1 MRKLVAAIDLGTSK
15 VVCLVGEKTDAGIKI
30 IALSEAPTKGISRGE
45 VINIQSA
52 LDSMMP
58 TIRNVENA
66 IGEQINDVFI
76 GIAGQG
82 IKCIQGTNQTTRVNP
97 DEYITPEEIELITEA
112 MYTNFSTDGDEVIHA
127 VPQSYN
133 IDDFMGNNEPVGMIG
148 KQIYSNF
155 KLFTGK
161 KTSSQLRKNVL
172 SRAAINMSGVYLG
185 PFASAMAVLGE
196 DEKEIG
202 VALLD
207 IGAGTTDLIIIH
219 ENVIRYAA
227 VIPFGGNCITE
238 DVKQGCGVS
247 SRVAEQLKVE
257 KGSCMS
263 SIAPDRN
270 VRIPGIGGREDKY
283 IHVKNLA
290 EIIESRVEEI
300 LEAAMYE
307 IEKSG
312 YSDKIRTGLVITGG
326 TSQLSNLKSF
336 AHMVTGLDTKLA
348 YPMRTLSEV
357 DVNIGKPSMSTAVGL
372 VLMGFEEVEKMEK
385 KGQIMRA
392 TTPLEPAKEK
402 VETDSSAT
410 DNAKTDKTAE
420 NAKEQT
426 KETKKGP
433 WYKGIIDSFK
443 SDNVFK
449 DNEA

>member
-30 IALSEAPTKGISRGE
+30 IAMNEAPSKGISRGE

-52 LDSMMP
+52 LDSMLP

-66 IGEQINDVFI
+66 IGEQINDIFI
-76 GIAGQG
+76 GIAGQSV
-82 IKCIQGTNQTTRVNP
+82 KCIQGTNQTTRINP
-97 DEYITPEEIELITEA
+97 DEYITPEEIEQITEA

-148 KQIYSNF
+148 RQIYSNF
-155 KLFTGK
+155 KLFTCK
-161 KTSSQLRKNVL
+161 KTSSQLKKNVL
-172 SRAAINMSGVYLG
+172 SRAALNVKGTYLG

-219 ENVIRYAA
+219 ENVVRYAA

-263 SIAPDRN
+263 SVAPDRP

-290 EIIESRVEEI
+290 EIIESRIEEI

-312 YSDKIRTGLVITGG
+312 YKEKIKAGLVMTGG

-336 AHMVTGLDTKLA
+336 AQLVTGIDTKLA
-348 YPMRTLSEV
+348 YPLRTLSEV
-357 DVNIGKPSMSTAVGL
+357 DVNISKPSISTAVGL
-372 VLMGFEEVEKMEK
+372 ILMGFEEMEKMEK
-385 KGQIMRA
+385 KGQTMRT
-392 TTPLEPAKEK
+392 TTPMQPRENKA
-402 VETDSSAT
+402 DSSSTAT
-410 DNAKTDKTAE
+410 DNTTSSTTAE
-420 NAKEQT
+420 KAKEQP
-426 KETKKGP
+426 KKKKWWET
-433 WYKGIIDSFK
+433 FTT
-443 SDNVFK
+443 DNVFK

>member
-15 VVCLVGEKTDAGIKI
+15 VVCLVGEKTDAGIKV
-30 IALSEAPTKGISRGE
+30 IALSEAPSKGVARGE

-52 LDSMMP
+52 LDSMLP

-66 IGEQINDVFI
+66 IGERINDIFI
-76 GIAGQG
+76 GIAGHG
-82 IKCIQGTNQTTRVNP
+82 VKCIQGTNQTVRENP
-97 DEYITPEEIELITEA
+97 DEYITSEEIEQITEA
-112 MYTNFSTDGDEVIHA
+112 MYSNFSTGGDEVIHA

-133 IDDFMGNNEPVGMIG
+133 IDDYMGNNEPVGMIG
-148 KQIYSNF
+148 RKIYSNF
-155 KLFTGK
+155 KLFTCK
-161 KTSSQLRKNVL
+161 RTSLQLRKNVL
-172 SRAAINMSGVYLG
+172 SRAALNINGTYLG

-219 ENVIRYAA
+219 ENAIRYAA

-238 DVKQGCGVS
+238 DIKQGCGVS

-263 SIAPDRN
+263 SIAPDKP
-270 VRIPGIGGREDKY
+270 VRIPGISGREDKLIY
-283 IHVKNLA
+283 VKNLA
-290 EIIESRVEEI
+290 EIIESRIEEI

-312 YSDKIRTGLVITGG
+312 YKEQIKCGAGIVITGG
-326 TSQLSNLKSF
+326 TSHLSNLQSF
-336 AHMVTGLDTKLA
+336 AKLVTGMDTKLA
-348 YPMRTLSEV
+348 FPMRTLSEV

-372 VLMGFEEVEKMEK
+372 VLMGFEKMEKMEK
-385 KGQIMRA
+385 KGETIRT
-392 TTPLEPAKEK
+392 TTPLSPEEK
-402 VETDSSAT
+402 KKDTAGNTTGTVTETPDNKIGENDKPQGPKQKWWEKFKI
-410 DNAKTDKTAE
+410 DNA
-420 NAKEQT
+420 
-426 KETKKGP
+426 
-433 WYKGIIDSFK
+433 
-443 SDNVFK
+443 FK

>member
-30 IALSEAPTKGISRGE
+30 IAMSEAPSKGISRGE

-52 LDSMMP
+52 LDSMLP

-66 IGEQINDVFI
+66 IGEQINDIFI
-76 GIAGQG
+76 GVAGQSV
-82 IKCIQGTNQTTRVNP
+82 KCIQGTNQTARINP
-97 DEYITPEEIELITEA
+97 DEYITPEEIEQITEA
-112 MYTNFSTDGDEVIHA
+112 MYTNFSTEGDEVIHA

-148 KQIYSNF
+148 RQIYSNF
-155 KLFTGK
+155 KLFTCK
-161 KTSSQLRKNVL
+161 RTSSQLKKNVL
-172 SRAAINMSGVYLG
+172 SRAALNVKGTYLG

-219 ENVIRYAA
+219 ENVVRYAA

-263 SIAPDRN
+263 SVAPDRP

-290 EIIESRVEEI
+290 EIIESRIEEI

-312 YSDKIRTGLVITGG
+312 YKEKIKAGLVITGG

-336 AHMVTGLDTKLA
+336 AQLVTGMDTKLA
-348 YPMRTLSEV
+348 YPLRTLSEV
-357 DVNIGKPSMSTAVGL
+357 DVNISKPSISTAVGL
-372 VLMGFEEVEKMEK
+372 ILMGFGEMEKMEK
-385 KGQIMRA
+385 KGETIRA
-392 TTPLEPAKEK
+392 TTPLKKEENK
-402 VETDSSAT
+402 DDA
-410 DNAKTDKTAE
+410 DKGAPDTAASE
-420 NAKEQT
+420 KGKEQS
-426 KETKKGP
+426 KETKKNP
-433 WYKGIIDSFK
+433 WFKGIIDSFK

>member
-30 IALSEAPTKGISRGE
+30 IAMNEAPSKGVSRGE

-52 LDSMMP
+52 LDSMLP

-66 IGEQINDVFI
+66 IGEHINDVFI

-82 IKCIQGTNQTTRVNP
+82 VKCIQGTNQTTRVNP
-97 DEYITPEEIELITEA
+97 DEYITPEEIEQITEEI
-112 MYTNFSTDGDEVIHA
+112 YTNLSTDGDEVVHA

-148 KQIYSNF
+148 RQIFSNF
-155 KLFTGK
+155 KVFTCK

-172 SRAAINMSGVYLG
+172 SRAALNINGTSLN

-219 ENVIRYAA
+219 ENVVRYAA

-263 SIAPDRN
+263 SVAPDRP

-312 YSDKIRTGLVITGG
+312 YKEKIKAGLVITGG

-336 AHMVTGLDTKLA
+336 AQLVTGMDTKLA
-348 YPMRTLSEV
+348 FPLRTLSEV
-357 DVNIGKPSMSTAVGL
+357 DVNINKPSISTAVGL
-372 VLMGFEEVEKMEK
+372 ILMGFEKLEKIEK
-385 KGQIMRA
+385 KGETIRA
-392 TTPLEPAKEK
+392 TTPLQTA
-402 VETDSSAT
+402 A
-410 DNAKTDKTAE
+410 NKTDVDKVQIAQTEETEKAKV
-420 NAKEQT
+420 NAKES
-426 KETKKGP
+426 KKGP
-433 WYKGIIDSFK
+433 WFKGIIDSFK

>member
-30 IALSEAPTKGISRGE
+30 IAMSEAPSKGISRGE

-52 LDSMMP
+52 LDSMLP

-66 IGEQINDVFI
+66 IGEQINDIFI
-76 GIAGQG
+76 GVAGQSV
-82 IKCIQGTNQTTRVNP
+82 KCIQGTNQTTRVNP
-97 DEYITPEEIELITEA
+97 DEYITPEEIEQITEA
-112 MYTNFSTDGDEVIHA
+112 MYTNFSTEGDEVIHA

-148 KQIYSNF
+148 RQIYSNF
-155 KLFTGK
+155 KLFTCK
-161 KTSSQLRKNVL
+161 RTSSQLKKNVL
-172 SRAAINMSGVYLG
+172 SRAALNVKGTYLG

-219 ENVIRYAA
+219 ENVVRYAA

-263 SIAPDRN
+263 SVAPDRP

-290 EIIESRVEEI
+290 EIIESRIEEI
-300 LEAAMYE
+300 LEAAMHE

-312 YSDKIRTGLVITGG
+312 YKEKIKAGLVITGG

-336 AHMVTGLDTKLA
+336 AQLVTGMDTKLA
-348 YPMRTLSEV
+348 YPLRTLSEV
-357 DVNIGKPSMSTAVGL
+357 DVNISKPSISTAVGL
-372 VLMGFEEVEKMEK
+372 ILMGFGEMEKMEK
-385 KGQIMRA
+385 KGETIRA
-392 TTPLEPAKEK
+392 TTPLKKEENK
-402 VETDSSAT
+402 DDA
-410 DNAKTDKTAE
+410 DKGAPDTAASE
-420 NAKEQT
+420 KGKEQS
-426 KETKKGP
+426 KETKKNP
-433 WYKGIIDSFK
+433 WFKGIIDSFK

>member
-30 IALSEAPTKGISRGE
+30 IAMSEAPSKGISRGE

-52 LDSMMP
+52 LDSMLP

-66 IGEQINDVFI
+66 IGEQINDIFI
-76 GIAGQG
+76 GVAGQSV
-82 IKCIQGTNQTTRVNP
+82 KCIQGTNQTARINP
-97 DEYITPEEIELITEA
+97 DEYITPEEIEQITEA
-112 MYTNFSTDGDEVIHA
+112 MYTNFSTEGDEVIHA

-148 KQIYSNF
+148 RQIYSNF
-155 KLFTGK
+155 KLFTCK
-161 KTSSQLRKNVL
+161 RTSSQLKKNVL
-172 SRAAINMSGVYLG
+172 SRAALNVKGTYLG

-219 ENVIRYAA
+219 ENVVRYAA

-263 SIAPDRN
+263 SVAPDRP

-290 EIIESRVEEI
+290 EIIESRIEEI

-312 YSDKIRTGLVITGG
+312 YKEKIKAGLVITGG

-336 AHMVTGLDTKLA
+336 AQLVTGMDTKLA
-348 YPMRTLSEV
+348 YPLRTLSEV
-357 DVNIGKPSMSTAVGL
+357 DVNISKPSISTAVGL
-372 VLMGFEEVEKMEK
+372 ILMGFGEMEKMEK
-385 KGQIMRA
+385 KGETIRA
-392 TTPLEPAKEK
+392 TTPLKKEENK
-402 VETDSSAT
+402 DDA
-410 DNAKTDKTAE
+410 DKGAPDTAASE
-420 NAKEQT
+420 KDKEQS
-426 KETKKGP
+426 KETKKNP
-433 WYKGIIDSFK
+433 WFKGIIDSFK

>member
-30 IALSEAPTKGISRGE
+30 IAMNEAPSKGVSRGE

-52 LDSMMP
+52 LDSMLP

-66 IGEQINDVFI
+66 IGEQISDVFI

-82 IKCIQGTNQTTRVNP
+82 VKCIQGTNQTARINP
-97 DEYITPEEIELITEA
+97 DEYITPEEIEQITEA
-112 MYTNFSTDGDEVIHA
+112 MYTNFSTDGNDVIHA

-148 KQIYSNF
+148 RQIYSNF
-155 KLFTGK
+155 KLFTCK
-161 KTSSQLRKNVL
+161 KTSAQLRKNVL
-172 SRAAINMSGVYLG
+172 SRAALNINGTSLN

-219 ENVIRYAA
+219 ENVVRYAA

-263 SIAPDRN
+263 SIAPDRP

-290 EIIESRVEEI
+290 EIIESRIEEI

-307 IEKSG
+307 IERSG
-312 YSDKIRTGLVITGG
+312 YKEKIKAGLVITGG

-336 AHMVTGLDTKLA
+336 AQLVTGMDTKLA
-348 YPMRTLSEV
+348 FPLRTLSEV
-357 DVNIGKPSMSTAVGL
+357 DVNISKPSISTAVGL
-372 VLMGFEEVEKMEK
+372 VLMGFEKLEKMEK
-385 KGQIMRA
+385 KGETIKTTAPLQPAA
-392 TTPLEPAKEK
+392 TKDDAEAVEIVPAE
-402 VETDSSAT
+402 ETD
-410 DNAKTDKTAE
+410 K
-420 NAKEQT
+420 AKEQA
-426 KETKKGP
+426 KEQKKNP
-433 WYKGIIDSFK
+433 WFKGIIDSFK

>member
-30 IALSEAPTKGISRGE
+30 IAMNEAPTKGISRGE
-45 VINIQSA
+45 VVNIQSA
-52 LDSMMP
+52 LDSMLP
-58 TIRNVENA
+58 TIQNVENA
-66 IGEQINDVFI
+66 IGEKINDVFI
-76 GIAGQG
+76 GIAGQSV
-82 IKCIQGTNQTTRVNP
+82 KCIQGTNQTTRVNP
-97 DEYITPEEIELITEA
+97 DEYITSEEIEQITEA
-112 MYTNFSTDGDEVIHA
+112 MYSNFSTEGDEVIHA
-127 VPQSYN
+127 VAQSYN

-148 KQIYSNF
+148 QQIYSNF

-172 SRAAINMSGVYLG
+172 KRAALNVSGTYLA

-263 SIAPDRN
+263 SIAPDKN
-270 VRIPGIGGREDKY
+270 VRIAGVGGREDKQ

-312 YSDKIRTGLVITGG
+312 YKEKIKAGLVITGG
-326 TSQLSNLKSF
+326 TSQLPNLKSF
-336 AHMVTGLDTKLA
+336 AHLVTGMDTKITCPL
-348 YPMRTLSEV
+348 RTISEV
-357 DVNIGKPSMSTAVGL
+357 DVNISRPSISTAVGL
-372 VLMGFEEVEKMEK
+372 VLMGFNEVEKMEK
-385 KGQIMRA
+385 KGVAVKA
-392 TTPLEPAKEK
+392 TTPITSVEKKADPVNVATEK
-402 VETDSSAT
+402 VAVTTTE
-410 DNAKTDKTAE
+410 K
-420 NAKEQT
+420 AKEQP
-426 KETKKGP
+426 KKDWG
-433 WYKGIIDSFK
+433 KGIRDFFGAIK

>member
-30 IALSEAPTKGISRGE
+30 IAMNEAPSKGVSRGE

-52 LDSMMP
+52 LDSMLP

-66 IGEQINDVFI
+66 IGEHINDVFI

-82 IKCIQGTNQTTRVNP
+82 VKCIQGTNQTTRVNP
-97 DEYITPEEIELITEA
+97 DEYITPEEIEQITEA

-148 KQIYSNF
+148 RQIFSNF
-155 KLFTGK
+155 KVFTCK
-161 KTSSQLRKNVL
+161 KTSAQLRKNVL
-172 SRAAINMSGVYLG
+172 SRAALNINGTSLN

-219 ENVIRYAA
+219 ENVVRYAA

-263 SIAPDRN
+263 SVAPDRP

-290 EIIESRVEEI
+290 EIIESRIEEI

-307 IEKSG
+307 IERSG
-312 YSDKIRTGLVITGG
+312 YKEKIKAGLVITGG

-336 AHMVTGLDTKLA
+336 AQLVTGMDTKLA
-348 YPMRTLSEV
+348 FPLRTLSEV
-357 DVNIGKPSMSTAVGL
+357 DVNISKPSISTAVGL
-372 VLMGFEEVEKMEK
+372 VLMGFDKLEKMEK
-385 KGQIMRA
+385 KGETIRT
-392 TTPLEPAKEK
+392 TTPLQPAATKADADVVKIVPAE
-402 VETDSSAT
+402 ETD
-410 DNAKTDKTAE
+410 K
-420 NAKEQT
+420 AKEQA
-426 KETKKGP
+426 KEQKKNP
-433 WYKGIIDSFK
+433 WFKGIIDYFK

>member
-15 VVCLVGEKTDAGIKI
+15 VVCLVGEKTEAGIKI
-30 IALSEAPTKGISRGE
+30 IALNEAPSKGVSRGE

-52 LDSMMP
+52 LDSMLP

-66 IGEQINDVFI
+66 IGEHINDVFI

-82 IKCIQGTNQTTRVNP
+82 VKCIQGTNQTTRVNP
-97 DEYITPEEIELITEA
+97 DEYITPEEIEQITEA
-112 MYTNFSTDGDEVIHA
+112 MYTNFATAGDDVIHA

-133 IDDFMGNNEPVGMIG
+133 IDDFMGNTEPVGMIG
-148 KQIYSNF
+148 RQIFSNF
-155 KLFTGK
+155 KVFTCK

-172 SRAAINMSGVYLG
+172 SRATLNINGTCLN

-219 ENVIRYAA
+219 ENVVRYAA

-263 SIAPDRN
+263 SVAPDRP

-290 EIIESRVEEI
+290 EIIESRIEEI

-312 YSDKIRTGLVITGG
+312 YKEKIKAGLVITGG
-326 TSQLSNLKSF
+326 TSQLPNLKSF
-336 AHMVTGLDTKLA
+336 AQLVTGMDTKLA
-348 YPMRTLSEV
+348 FPLRTLSEV
-357 DVNIGKPSMSTAVGL
+357 DVNISKPSISTAVGL
-372 VLMGFEEVEKMEK
+372 ILMGFEKLEKMEK
-385 KGQIMRA
+385 KGETIKT
-392 TTPLEPAKEK
+392 TTPLQPAATKVDADIVEITPTEESQKEK
-402 VETDSSAT
+402 
-410 DNAKTDKTAE
+410 
-420 NAKEQT
+420 EQP
-426 KETKKGP
+426 KKKKK
-433 WYKGIIDSFK
+433 WWESFTT
-443 SDNVFK
+443 DNVFK

>member
-15 VVCLVGEKTDAGIKI
+15 VVCLVGEKTEAGIKI

-66 IGEQINDVFI
+66 IGEKINDVFI

-82 IKCIQGTNQTTRVNP
+82 IKCIQGTNRTTRVNP
-97 DEYITPEEIELITEA
+97 DEYITPEEIDRIAEE
-112 MYTNFSTDGDEVIHA
+112 MFSNFSTDGNEVLHA

-148 KQIYSNF
+148 SQIYSNF
-155 KLFTGK
+155 KVFTSK
-161 KTSSQLRKNVL
+161 KTSLQLRKNVF
-172 SRAAINMSGVYLG
+172 SRAALNINGTCLC

-207 IGAGTTDLIIIH
+207 IGAGTTDLIIIY
-219 ENVIRYAA
+219 ENAIRHAA

-238 DVKQGCGVS
+238 DVKQGFGVS
-247 SRVAEQLKVE
+247 SRVAEQMKVE

-263 SIAPDRN
+263 SIAPDKN
-270 VRIPGIGGREDKY
+270 IRIPGIGGREDKY
-283 IHVKNLA
+283 IHVKNLS
-290 EIIESRVEEI
+290 EVIESRVEEI

-312 YSDKIRTGLVITGG
+312 YEEQIKAGAGLVITGG
-326 TSQLSNLKSF
+326 TAHLANLQSF
-336 AHMVTGLDTKLA
+336 AKLVTGMDTKLEF
-348 YPMRTLSEV
+348 PIRTMSEV

-372 VLMGFEEVEKMEK
+372 VLMGFEELEKMEK
-385 KGQIMRA
+385 KGKTMRS
-392 TTPLEPAKEK
+392 TTPVSPAERKQDSAGDSAGTTTDTPANK
-402 VETDSSAT
+402 VEEKDKPQAPKQKWWEKFKI
-410 DNAKTDKTAE
+410 DNA
-420 NAKEQT
+420 
-426 KETKKGP
+426 
-433 WYKGIIDSFK
+433 
-443 SDNVFK
+443 FK

>member
-30 IALSEAPTKGISRGE
+30 IAMSEAPSKGISRGE

-52 LDSMMP
+52 LDSMLP

-66 IGEQINDVFI
+66 IGEQINDIFI
-76 GIAGQG
+76 GVAGQSV
-82 IKCIQGTNQTTRVNP
+82 KCIQGTNQTTRVNP
-97 DEYITPEEIELITEA
+97 DEYITPEEIEQITEA
-112 MYTNFSTDGDEVIHA
+112 MYTNFSTEGDEVIHA

-148 KQIYSNF
+148 RQIYSNF
-155 KLFTGK
+155 KLFTCK
-161 KTSSQLRKNVL
+161 RTSSQLKKNVL
-172 SRAAINMSGVYLG
+172 SRAALNVKGTYLG

-219 ENVIRYAA
+219 ENVVRYAA

-263 SIAPDRN
+263 SVAPDRP

-290 EIIESRVEEI
+290 EIIESRIEEI
-300 LEAAMYE
+300 LEAAMHE

-312 YSDKIRTGLVITGG
+312 YKEKIKAGLVITGG

-336 AHMVTGLDTKLA
+336 AQLVTGMDTKLA
-348 YPMRTLSEV
+348 YPLRTLSEV
-357 DVNIGKPSMSTAVGL
+357 DVNISKPSISTAVGL
-372 VLMGFEEVEKMEK
+372 ILMGFGEMEKMEK
-385 KGQIMRA
+385 KGEAIRA
-392 TTPLEPAKEK
+392 TTPLKKEENK
-402 VETDSSAT
+402 DDA
-410 DNAKTDKTAE
+410 DKGAPDTAASE
-420 NAKEQT
+420 KGKEQS
-426 KETKKGP
+426 KETKKNP
-433 WYKGIIDSFK
+433 WFKGIIDSFK

>member
-30 IALSEAPTKGISRGE
+30 IAMNEAPSKGISRGE

-52 LDSMMP
+52 LDSMLP

-66 IGEQINDVFI
+66 IGEQINDIFI
-76 GIAGQG
+76 GIAGQSV
-82 IKCIQGTNQTTRVNP
+82 KCIQGTNQTTRINP
-97 DEYITPEEIELITEA
+97 DEYITPEEIEQITEA

-148 KQIYSNF
+148 RQIYSNF
-155 KLFTGK
+155 KLFTCK
-161 KTSSQLRKNVL
+161 KTSSQLKKNVL
-172 SRAAINMSGVYLG
+172 SRAALNVKGTYLG

-219 ENVIRYAA
+219 ENVVRYAA

-263 SIAPDRN
+263 SVAPDRP

-290 EIIESRVEEI
+290 EIIESRIEEI

-312 YSDKIRTGLVITGG
+312 YKEKIKAGLVITGG

-336 AHMVTGLDTKLA
+336 AQLVTGIDTKLA
-348 YPMRTLSEV
+348 YPLRTLSEV
-357 DVNIGKPSMSTAVGL
+357 DVNISKPSISTAVGL
-372 VLMGFEEVEKMEK
+372 ILMGFEEMEKMEK
-385 KGQIMRA
+385 KGQTMRT
-392 TTPLEPAKEK
+392 TTPMQPRENKA
-402 VETDSSAT
+402 DSSSTAT
-410 DNAKTDKTAE
+410 DNTTSSTTAE
-420 NAKEQT
+420 KAKEQP
-426 KETKKGP
+426 KKKKWWET
-433 WYKGIIDSFK
+433 FTT
-443 SDNVFK
+443 DNVFK

>member
-30 IALSEAPTKGISRGE
+30 IAMSEAPTKGISRGE

-97 DEYITPEEIELITEA
+97 DEYITPEEIEKITEA

-133 IDDFMGNNEPVGMIG
+133 IDDFMGNNQPVGMIG
-148 KQIYSNF
+148 KLIYSNF

-161 KTSSQLRKNVL
+161 KTSSQMKKNVL
-172 SRAAINMSGVYLG
+172 SRAALNVNGIYLG

-196 DEKEIG
+196 DEKEVG

-247 SRVAEQLKVE
+247 SRVAEQLKIE

-263 SIAPDRN
+263 SIAPDRPI
-270 VRIPGIGGREDKY
+270 RIPGIGGREDKY
-283 IHVKNLA
+283 IHLKNLA
-290 EIIESRVEEI
+290 EIIESRIEEI

-312 YSDKIRTGLVITGG
+312 YKDKISTGLVITGG

-336 AHMVTGLDTKLA
+336 AHLVTGLDTKLA

-357 DVNIGKPSMSTAVGL
+357 DVNIGKPSLSTAVGL
-372 VLMGFEEVEKMEK
+372 ILMGFEEVEKREK
-385 KGQIMRA
+385 KGEIMRT
-392 TTPLEPAKEK
+392 TTPMSPVEKKKDTADNTSETATDTIDNK
-402 VETDSSAT
+402 VEEKDKPQVPKQKWWEKFKI
-410 DNAKTDKTAE
+410 DNA
-420 NAKEQT
+420 
-426 KETKKGP
+426 
-433 WYKGIIDSFK
+433 
-443 SDNVFK
+443 FK

>member
-30 IALSEAPTKGISRGE
+30 IAMSEAPTKGISRGE

-52 LDSMMP
+52 LDSMLP

-66 IGEQINDVFI
+66 IGERINDVFI

-97 DEYITPEEIELITEA
+97 DEYITSEEIEQITEA
-112 MYTNFSTDGDEVIHA
+112 MYTNFATDGDEVIHA

-133 IDDFMGNNEPVGMIG
+133 IDDFMGNNQPVGMIG

-155 KLFTGK
+155 KLLTSK
-161 KTSSQLRKNVL
+161 KTSSQMRKNVL
-172 SRAAINMSGVYLG
+172 SRAALNINGTYLA

-196 DEKEIG
+196 DEKEVG

-207 IGAGTTDLIIIH
+207 IGAGTSDLIIIH
-219 ENVIRYAA
+219 ENTIRYAA

-257 KGSCMS
+257 RGSCMS
-263 SIAPDRN
+263 SIAPDKK
-270 VRIPGIGGREDKY
+270 VKIPGIGGREDKY
-283 IHVKNLA
+283 VHVKNLA
-290 EIIESRVEEI
+290 EIIESRIEEI
-300 LEAAMYE
+300 LEAAMCE
-307 IEKSG
+307 IERSG
-312 YSDKIRTGLVITGG
+312 YKEAITAGLVITGG
-326 TSQLSNLKSF
+326 TSQLANLKTF
-336 AHMVTGLDTKLA
+336 AHFITGMETKLA
-348 YPMRTLSEV
+348 YPLRTLSEV
-357 DVNIGKPSMSTAVGL
+357 DVNINRPSISTAVGL
-372 VLMGFEEVEKMEK
+372 VLMGFEEFERMEK
-385 KGQIMRA
+385 KGRSIKA
-392 TTPLEPAKEK
+392 TTPMSPAEKEK
-402 VETDSSAT
+402 QQAEIVTETT
-410 DNAKTDKTAE
+410 TAAE
-420 NAKEQT
+420 PETPKEQT
-426 KETKKGP
+426 KESKKSP
-433 WYKGIIDSFK
+433 WFKGFIDSFK

>member
-30 IALSEAPTKGISRGE
+30 IAMNEAPSKGVSRGE

-52 LDSMMP
+52 LDSMLP

-66 IGEQINDVFI
+66 IGEHINDVFI

-82 IKCIQGTNQTTRVNP
+82 VKCIQGTNQTTRVNP
-97 DEYITPEEIELITEA
+97 DEYITPEEIEQITEEI
-112 MYTNFSTDGDEVIHA
+112 YTNFSTDGDEVVHA

-148 KQIYSNF
+148 RQIFSNF
-155 KLFTGK
+155 KVFTCK

-172 SRAAINMSGVYLG
+172 SRAALNINGTSLN

-219 ENVIRYAA
+219 ENVVRYAA

-263 SIAPDRN
+263 SVAPDRP

-307 IEKSG
+307 IERSG
-312 YSDKIRTGLVITGG
+312 YKEKIKAGLVITGG

-336 AHMVTGLDTKLA
+336 AQLVTGMDTKLA
-348 YPMRTLSEV
+348 FPLRTLSEV
-357 DVNIGKPSMSTAVGL
+357 DVNINKPSISTAVGL
-372 VLMGFEEVEKMEK
+372 ILMGFEKLEKIEK
-385 KGQIMRA
+385 KGETDRA
-392 TTPLEPAKEK
+392 TTPLQTA
-402 VETDSSAT
+402 A
-410 DNAKTDKTAE
+410 NKTDVDKVQIAQTEETEKAKV
-420 NAKEQT
+420 NAKES
-426 KETKKGP
+426 KKGP
-433 WYKGIIDSFK
+433 WFKGIIDSFK

>member
-1 MRKLVAAIDLGTSK
+1 M
-15 VVCLVGEKTDAGIKI
+15 
-30 IALSEAPTKGISRGE
+30 SEAPTKGISRGE

-52 LDSMMP
+52 LDSMLP

-66 IGEQINDVFI
+66 IGEKINDVFI

-82 IKCIQGTNQTTRVNP
+82 IKCIQGTNQTVRINP
-97 DEYITPEEIELITEA
+97 DDYITPEEIEQITEA
-112 MYTNFSTDGDEVIHA
+112 MYSNFATDGDEVIHA

-148 KQIYSNF
+148 RQIYSNF

-161 KTSSQLRKNVL
+161 KTSLQLRKNVL
-172 SRAAINMSGVYLG
+172 SRAALNVKGTYLG

-263 SIAPDRN
+263 STAPDKQI
-270 VRIPGIGGREDKY
+270 RIPGIGGRDDKH

-290 EIIESRVEEI
+290 EIIESRIEEI

-312 YSDKIRTGLVITGG
+312 YKEKIKAGLVITGG
-326 TSQLSNLKSF
+326 TSQLPNLKSF
-336 AHMVTGLDTKLA
+336 AHLVTGMDTKLT
-348 YPMRTLSEV
+348 YPLRTLSEV

-372 VLMGFEEVEKMEK
+372 VLMGFDKLEKMEK
-385 KGQIMRA
+385 KGEIMRA
-392 TTPLEPAKEK
+392 TTPLQQPEK
-402 VETDSSAT
+402 PQETIST
-410 DNAKTDKTAE
+410 TTDKSDDTATE
-420 NAKEQT
+420 KAKEQA
-426 KETKKGP
+426 KEPKKNP
-433 WYKGIIDSFK
+433 WGGLKGIFDSFK

>member
-30 IALSEAPTKGISRGE
+30 IAMSEAPTKGISRGE

-97 DEYITPEEIELITEA
+97 DEYITPEEIEQITEA

-172 SRAAINMSGVYLG
+172 SRAGLNVSGTYLG

-196 DEKEIG
+196 DEKEVG

-219 ENVIRYAA
+219 ENAIRYAA

-257 KGSCMS
+257 RGSCMS
-263 SIAPDRN
+263 STAPDKQ
-270 VRIPGIGGREDKY
+270 VKIPGIGGREDKY

-300 LEAAMYE
+300 IEAAMYE

-312 YSDKIRTGLVITGG
+312 YRDKITAGLVITGG
-326 TSQLSNLKSF
+326 SSYLANLQPFVKF
-336 AHMVTGLDTKLA
+336 ITGMDAKLA

-357 DVNIGKPSMSTAVGL
+357 DVNINRPSISTAVGL
-372 VLMGFEEVEKMEK
+372 VIMGFAELEKMEK
-385 KGQIMRA
+385 KGRA
-392 TTPLEPAKEK
+392 FRTTTPSPAKKEAASGFVKDEK
-402 VETDSSAT
+402 NELP
-410 DNAKTDKTAE
+410 AKDEPKEA
-420 NAKEQT
+420 AKKSPSWGE
-426 KETKKGP
+426 KLSGFF
-433 WYKGIIDSFK
+433 GAIK
-443 SDNVFK
+443 SDNVFN

>member
-30 IALSEAPTKGISRGE
+30 IAMNEAPTKGISRGE
-45 VINIQSA
+45 VVNIQSA
-52 LDSMMP
+52 LDSMLP
-58 TIRNVENA
+58 TIQNVENA
-66 IGEQINDVFI
+66 IGEKINDVFI
-76 GIAGQG
+76 GIAGQSV
-82 IKCIQGTNQTTRVNP
+82 KCIQGTNQTARINP
-97 DEYITPEEIELITEA
+97 DEYITPEEIEQITEA

-148 KQIYSNF
+148 RQIYSNF
-155 KLFTGK
+155 KLFTCK
-161 KTSSQLRKNVL
+161 KTSSQLKKNVL
-172 SRAAINMSGVYLG
+172 SRAALNVKGTYLG

-196 DEKEIG
+196 DEKAIG

-207 IGAGTTDLIIIH
+207 IGAGTTDLIIVH
-219 ENVIRYAA
+219 ENVVRYAA

-263 SIAPDRN
+263 SVAPDRP

-290 EIIESRVEEI
+290 EIIESRIEEI

-312 YSDKIRTGLVITGG
+312 YKEKIKAGLVITGG

-336 AHMVTGLDTKLA
+336 AQLVTGMDTKLA
-348 YPMRTLSEV
+348 YPLRTMSEV
-357 DVNIGKPSMSTAVGL
+357 DVNISKPSISTAVGL
-372 VLMGFEEVEKMEK
+372 VLMGFEEMEKMEK
-385 KGQIMRA
+385 KGQTMRT
-392 TTPLEPAKEK
+392 TTPMQPKENK
-402 VETDSSAT
+402 ADSSSTAT
-410 DNAKTDKTAE
+410 DNTTSGTTAE
-420 NAKEQT
+420 KAKEQP
-426 KETKKGP
+426 KKKKWWET
-433 WYKGIIDSFK
+433 FTT
-443 SDNVFK
+443 DNVFK

>member
-30 IALSEAPTKGISRGE
+30 IAMNEAPSKGISRGE

-52 LDSMMP
+52 LDSMLP

-66 IGEQINDVFI
+66 IGEQINDIFI
-76 GIAGQG
+76 GIAGQSV
-82 IKCIQGTNQTTRVNP
+82 KCIQGTNQTTRINP
-97 DEYITPEEIELITEA
+97 DEYITPEEIEQITEA
-112 MYTNFSTDGDEVIHA
+112 MYTNFSTEGDEVIHA

-148 KQIYSNF
+148 RQIYSNF
-155 KLFTGK
+155 KLFTCK
-161 KTSSQLRKNVL
+161 RTSSQLKKNVL
-172 SRAAINMSGVYLG
+172 SRAALNVKGTYLG

-207 IGAGTTDLIIIH
+207 IGAATTDLIIIH
-219 ENVIRYAA
+219 ENVVRYAA

-263 SIAPDRN
+263 SVAPDRP

-290 EIIESRVEEI
+290 EIIESR
-300 LEAAMYE
+300 
-307 IEKSG
+307 
-312 YSDKIRTGLVITGG
+312 
-326 TSQLSNLKSF
+326 
-336 AHMVTGLDTKLA
+336 
-348 YPMRTLSEV
+348 
-357 DVNIGKPSMSTAVGL
+357 
-372 VLMGFEEVEKMEK
+372 
-385 KGQIMRA
+385 
-392 TTPLEPAKEK
+392 
-402 VETDSSAT
+402 
-410 DNAKTDKTAE
+410 
-420 NAKEQT
+420 
-426 KETKKGP
+426 
-433 WYKGIIDSFK
+433 IDSLL
-443 SDNVFK
+443 SS
-449 DNEA
+449 

>member
-30 IALSEAPTKGISRGE
+30 IAMNEAPSKGISRGE

-52 LDSMMP
+52 LDSMLP

-66 IGEQINDVFI
+66 IGEQINDIFI
-76 GIAGQG
+76 GIAGQSV
-82 IKCIQGTNQTTRVNP
+82 KCIQGTNQTTRINP
-97 DEYITPEEIELITEA
+97 DEYITPEEIEQITEA

-148 KQIYSNF
+148 RQIYSNF
-155 KLFTGK
+155 KLFTCK
-161 KTSSQLRKNVL
+161 KTSSQLKKNVL
-172 SRAAINMSGVYLG
+172 SRAALNVKGTYLG

-219 ENVIRYAA
+219 ENVVRYAA

-263 SIAPDRN
+263 SVAPDRP

-290 EIIESRVEEI
+290 EIIESRIEEI

-312 YSDKIRTGLVITGG
+312 YKEKIKAGLVITGG
-326 TSQLSNLKSF
+326 TSQLSNLKSV
-336 AHMVTGLDTKLA
+336 AQLVTGIDTKLA
-348 YPMRTLSEV
+348 YPLRTLSEV
-357 DVNIGKPSMSTAVGL
+357 DVNISKPSISTAVGL
-372 VLMGFEEVEKMEK
+372 ILMGFEEMEKMEK
-385 KGQIMRA
+385 KGQTMRT
-392 TTPLEPAKEK
+392 TTPMQPRENKA
-402 VETDSSAT
+402 DSSSTAT
-410 DNAKTDKTAE
+410 DNTTSSTTAE
-420 NAKEQT
+420 KAKEQP
-426 KETKKGP
+426 KKKKWWET
-433 WYKGIIDSFK
+433 FTT
-443 SDNVFK
+443 DNVFK